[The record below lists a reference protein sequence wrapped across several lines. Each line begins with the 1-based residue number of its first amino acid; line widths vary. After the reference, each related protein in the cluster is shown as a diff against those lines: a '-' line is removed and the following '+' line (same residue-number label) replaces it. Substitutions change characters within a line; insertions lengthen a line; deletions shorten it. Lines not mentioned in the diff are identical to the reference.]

1 MRTLPGWM
9 GVAVTL
15 WMAAAAAMHL
25 YWGGTGFPE
34 PVWMRGFHLAVFVPP
49 LFLLYPARKSSPM
62 HRPTLVDGLWCIPAA
77 LPHLWVMWN
86 ANAVSDRMEYVDPFG
101 TELMVLA
108 ALAIVTLLEATRRA
122 VEPGLAWMVVIALA
136 YMQFGHLLPGVLNT
150 RVFTPAE
157 ILEASWLVPTAG
169 GVYGPLTGIVA
180 TTIAVFILFGAFMQ
194 GSGTGRLFSN
204 LGAAVAGRYSGGPA
218 KVAVITSGLFGTMSG
233 SSVSNVITT
242 GAMTIPLMQRV
253 GYKPAVAGGIESAA
267 SVGGALMPPVMG
279 AAAFVMAE
287 MTGIAYSEIIV
298 AAAIGAVLYYFA
310 ILAAVHFE
318 AKRAGMTPMALADI
332 PAWREVGRDAH
343 LVIPIFVLVWLM
355 TERWSGN
362 FAAFCATLSM
372 FAIAALRRHT
382 RMGWREVLESLANAG
397 HTMAP
402 LAVSIAGA
410 GIVVSALTAT
420 GMVVA
425 FGGIIKELAGGSLPL
440 LLLLLCTTVLV
451 LGMGIPTTP
460 SYIIAA
466 AIGVPQI
473 IEVGTRVLGLSAQ
486 ELLLPAHLFL
496 FYFAVIADAT
506 PPVAAA
512 AFAAAAIAKASPTMT
527 AVHATRFGIA
537 GFTVGFA
544 FIYDPGIMLRGSLT
558 EIITATLI
566 QVAALTAVTASYAG
580 YLLAPMGWGMR
591 CLMGAAGLVA
601 AFGHALDDTSRL
613 LVALLGLGVPAVMQV
628 LATRRRAASS
638 G

>member
-1 MRTLPGWM
+1 LRTLKGWL
-9 GVAVTL
+9 GIAVTA
-15 WMAAAAAMHL
+15 WMAVAAAAHL
-25 YWGGTGFPE
+25 YWGGFGFPE
-34 PVWMRGFHLAVFVPP
+34 PIWMRGFHLAVFVPP
-49 LFLLYPARKSSPM
+49 LFLLYPARKSSPLD
-62 HRPTLVDGLWCIPAA
+62 RPTVLDWIWAA
-77 LPHLWVMWN
+77 AAAAPHLWVTIY
-86 ANAVSDRMEYVDPFG
+86 AAAVADRMEYVDPFG
-101 TELMVLA
+101 PMLMVLA
-108 ALAIVTLLEATRRA
+108 VLAIVTLLEATRRA
-122 VEPGLAWMVVIALA
+122 VEPGLAWMVIISLA

-150 RVFTPAE
+150 RVFTSAE
-157 ILEASWLVPTAG
+157 ILESAWLVPTAA

-180 TTIAVFILFGAFMQ
+180 TTIAVFIIFGSFMQ

-204 LGAAVAGRYSGGPA
+204 FGAAVAGRFSGGPA

-242 GAMTIPLMQRV
+242 GAMTIPLMKRV
-253 GYKPAVAGGIESAA
+253 GYRASVAGGIEAAA

-287 MTGIAYSEIIV
+287 MTNIPYAAIIK

-318 AKRAGMTPMALADI
+318 AKRAGMRPMAVIDI
-332 PAWREVGRDAH
+332 PTWRDVGRDLH
-343 LVIPIFVLVWLM
+343 LVVPIFVLVYLM

-362 FAAFCATLSM
+362 FAAFIATLAM
-372 FAIAALRRHT
+372 FAFALLRRHT
-382 RMGWREVLESLANAG
+382 RMGWRDVVQVLANAG

-402 LAVSIAGA
+402 LAVSIAGS
-410 GIVVSALTAT
+410 GIVVAALTST

-425 FGGIIKELAGGSLPL
+425 FGGIIKELAGGSLPWL
-440 LLLLLCTTVLV
+440 LVLLCITVLI

-473 IEVGTRVLGLSAQ
+473 IEVGTRVLGYSAAD
-486 ELLLPAHLFL
+486 LLLPAHLFL

-512 AFAAAAIAKASPTMT
+512 AFAAAAIAGSGPTIT
-527 AVHATRFGIA
+527 SVHATRFGIA

-544 FIYDPGIMLRGSLT
+544 FIYDPGIMLRGSLV
-558 EIITATLI
+558 EIATVVVI
-566 QVAALTAVTASYAG
+566 QVAALTAVTAAYAG
-580 YLLAPMGWGMR
+580 YLTAPMGIAMR
-591 CLMGAAGLVA
+591 VLLAIAGLIG
-601 AFGHALDDTSRL
+601 AFGYFLSDEARL
-613 LVALLGLGVPAVMQV
+613 AVVVIGLVIPAAWQVMAQ
-628 LATRRRAASS
+628 RRLAAS
-638 G
+638 